1 MAEITEDDSYWK
13 ATEEIMSA
21 LKTQEAF
28 SYGEGLNMLE
38 HALQA
43 AFKAKQAGEPNDVQL
58 ACLCHDVGN
67 SPQARAHW
75 VHIGNDEPELIISKA
90 DTSIGYQNHDI
101 IGGSYLASLGFSIE
115 VSGLH
120 VEAKRALVFI
130 DKSYMK
136 KLSQASKDTLIA
148 QGGPLN
154 SNELDEFLKMPGAKV
169 ALRLRKYDD
178 QGKDINGVS
187 MNSLV
192 SFKQNIYDH
201 LRNQRTS

>member
-1 MAEITEDDSYWK
+1 MIFQGFGRRRLFHILFTALSSVVILIFFVREPTIETLLYKSRELHGAMAEITEDDSYWK

-90 DTSIGYQNHDI
+90 DTSIGYQNHDV

-115 VSGLH
+115 VSG
-120 VEAKRALVFI
+120 VRF
-130 DKSYMK
+130 
-136 KLSQASKDTLIA
+136 QNC
-148 QGGPLN
+148 LN
-154 SNELDEFLKMPGAKV
+154 FFLYEF
-169 ALRLRKYDD
+169 
-178 QGKDINGVS
+178 
-187 MNSLV
+187 
-192 SFKQNIYDH
+192 
-201 LRNQRTS
+201 